1 MQTKKKIILAVLAIV
16 IIGSVVYGVSKF
28 LNRTPADSQG
38 IACTQEALLC
48 PDGSYVGRTGSKCQ
62 FTACPN
68 QPSFTGTLRQ
78 NAGNFSLILGA
89 PENNGGGEVSYV
101 MPLVFETKNSIEQ
114 LVEQKISVFGTF
126 TEGITLSVNRFEKL
140 SGNASD
146 PTLGEIGVG
155 KSVFIN
161 GVRITL
167 NKIVQDSRCPID
179 VQCIQAGWV
188 TANVTLKSDT
198 DKETR
203 DISSNAAPVAFDSY
217 KISIESIKPSR
228 VANSTIE
235 PENYL
240 LTFRVRSN

>member
-1 MQTKKKIILAVLAIV
+1 MQTNKKIIFVILIIV
-16 IIGSVVYGVSKF
+16 IIGGIAYGVSKF

-48 PDGSYVGRTGSKCQ
+48 HDGSYVGRTGSKCQ

-78 NAGNFSLILGA
+78 NAGNFSLIFGS
-89 PENNGGGEVSYV
+89 PENGGEVSYV
-101 MPLVFETKNSIEQ
+101 MPLVFESSSTIGQ
-114 LVEQKISVFGTF
+114 LVGQKISVFGTF

-146 PTLGEIGVG
+146 PTLGEISVG
-155 KSVFIN
+155 KNVFIN

-179 VQCIQAGWV
+179 VLCIQAGWV
-188 TANVTLKSDT
+188 TANVTLQSDT

-203 DISSNAAPVAFDSY
+203 DISSNAAPIAFDSY

>member
-1 MQTKKKIILAVLAIV
+1 MQTNKKIILAVLIIV
-16 IIGSVVYGVSKF
+16 IIGGGAYGLSKF

-48 PDGSYVGRTGSKCQ
+48 PDGSYVSRTGSKCK
-62 FTACPN
+62 FAACPN

-78 NAGNFSLILGA
+78 NAENFSLIFSS
-89 PENNGGGEVSYV
+89 PENGGEVSYV
-101 MPLVFETKNSIEQ
+101 LPLVFESSSTIGQ
-114 LVEQKISVFGTF
+114 LVGQKIRVFGTF

-140 SGNASD
+140 SGDAGD
-146 PTLGEIGVG
+146 PTLGEIGIG

-167 NKIVQDSRCPID
+167 NRISQDSRCPTD

-188 TANVTLKSDT
+188 TTNVTLQSDT

-203 DISSNAAPVAFDSY
+203 DISSNAAPVAFDSF

-228 VANSTIE
+228 VANSTPK

-240 LTFRVRSN
+240 ITFRVKSN